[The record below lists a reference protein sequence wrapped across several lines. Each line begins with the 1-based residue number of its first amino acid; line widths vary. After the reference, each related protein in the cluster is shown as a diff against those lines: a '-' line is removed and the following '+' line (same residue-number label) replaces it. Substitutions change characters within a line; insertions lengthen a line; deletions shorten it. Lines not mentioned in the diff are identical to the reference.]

1 MADPLTLLV
10 LTLVSITSPLLYLF
24 LVFSKPTSKARLA
37 LVPAAL
43 RPPLKQYN
51 RLSVLLV
58 IAHPDDE
65 CMFFAPTILQL
76 VAAGAEVGVLCL
88 SQGNAD
94 GLGTVRRK
102 ELTESC
108 KALGIHAAK
117 VHCLDHAELQD
128 NPKAYWKAAIIAE
141 LVKSHISERKT
152 DVVRHQPAI
161 NNPIITFDKGGVSGH
176 ENHKDLCAGVRS
188 VSASVLTARQPVVA
202 LTAGIPRCRYL
213 MSSPGEGAAPKCY
226 SLTTVGVV
234 RKYLSVLDVAFTV
247 VQHLLLN
254 QELDTAAVFIAAPN
268 QIVQGRTA
276 MRKYKSQMVWFRHLY
291 ILFSRYMVVNE
302 LRVLNARRA

>member
-128 NPKAYWKAAIIAE
+128 DPKAYWKAATIAE

-161 NNPIITFDKGGVSGH
+161 NNPILTFDNGGVSGH

-188 VSASVLTARQPVVA
+188 ASA
-202 LTAGIPRCRYL
+202 YL
-213 MSSPGEGAAPKCY
+213 LSSPGEGAVPKCY

-254 QELDTAAVFIAAPN
+254 QELDTAAVFIAAPS

-276 MRKYKSQMVWFRHLY
+276 MRKHKSQMVWFRHLY

-302 LRVLNARRA
+302 LKVLNARRT

>member
-152 DVVRHQPAI
+152 DVI
-161 NNPIITFDKGGVSGH
+161 LTFDNGGVSGH

-188 VSASVLTARQPVVA
+188 ASA
-202 LTAGIPRCRYL
+202 YL
-213 MSSPGEGAAPKCY
+213 MSSPGEGAVPKCY

-254 QELDTAAVFIAAPN
+254 QELDTAAVFIAAPS
-268 QIVQGRTA
+268 QIVEGRTA
-276 MRKYKSQMVWFRHLY
+276 MRKHKSQMVWFRHLY
-291 ILFSRYMVVNE
+291 ILFSRYMVVND
-302 LRVLNARRA
+302 LRVLNARRT